1 MRKMKRLQI
10 MIDEDLDAELG
21 RRASRE
27 RTSKAALI
35 RTYVRERL
43 NPLPPIEEDPLWE
56 LVGAAGDAEPAKV
69 DDVVY
74 PR

>member
-1 MRKMKRLQI
+1 MKRLQI
-10 MIDEDLDAELG
+10 MIDEDLDAELA

-35 RTYVRERL
+35 RTFVRERL
-43 NPLPPIEEDPLWE
+43 SPPLPPIEEDPLWE
-56 LVGAAGDAEPAKV
+56 MVGVDDAEPARV

>member
-1 MRKMKRLQI
+1 
-10 MIDEDLDAELG
+10 MIDEDLDAELE

-27 RTSKAALI
+27 HTSKAALI

-43 NPLPPIEEDPLWE
+43 RPLPPLEKDPLWE
-56 LVGAAGDAEPAKV
+56 MVGADAAPPARV
-69 DDVVY
+69 DDIVY

>member
-1 MRKMKRLQI
+1 VKRLQI
-10 MIDEDLDAELG
+10 MIDEDLDAELE

-27 RTSKAALI
+27 HTSKAALI

-43 NPLPPIEEDPLWE
+43 NPPPPIEQDPLWE
-56 LVGAAGDAEPAKV
+56 LVGAVEAEPARV
-69 DDVVY
+69 DDIVY

>member
-1 MRKMKRLQI
+1 MKRLQI
-10 MIDEDLDAELG
+10 MIDEDLDAELE

-27 RTSKAALI
+27 HTSKAALI
-35 RTYVRERL
+35 RMFVRERL
-43 NPLPPIEEDPLWE
+43 HPLPPIEEDPLWD
-56 LVGAAGDAEPAKV
+56 LVGTVDGAPAHH

>member
-1 MRKMKRLQI
+1 MLIAVKRLQI
-10 MIDEDLDAELG
+10 MIDEDLDAELE

-27 RTSKAALI
+27 HTSKAALI
-35 RTYVRERL
+35 RTFVRERL
-43 NPLPPIEEDPLWE
+43 RPLPPLEEDPLWDM
-56 LVGAAGDAEPAKV
+56 VGADDSEPAHH

>member
-1 MRKMKRLQI
+1 MKRLQI

-43 NPLPPIEEDPLWE
+43 TPLPPIEEDPLWSM
-56 LVGAAGDAEPAKV
+56 VGADPDAEPATV
-69 DDVVY
+69 DDIVY

>member
-1 MRKMKRLQI
+1 MKRLQI
-10 MIDEDLDAELG
+10 MIDEDLDAELE

-27 RTSKAALI
+27 HTSKAALI
-35 RTYVRERL
+35 REFLRERL
-43 NPLPPIEEDPLWE
+43 HPLPPLEEDPLWKM
-56 LVGAAGDAEPAKV
+56 VGVDGAEPAHH